1 MFSDELKNISWQE
14 TTERIAS
21 MTDADVRRALGKS
34 RCDVNDFMA
43 IACSRTLLRADGPT
57 LA

>member
-34 RCDVNDFMA
+34 RCDVNDF
-43 IACSRTLLRADGPT
+43 ILCYRLQPNLT
-57 LA
+57 